1 MYLAINLL
9 TLCVLPIIAGG
20 CHDDDA
26 GIYQATHRATDRI
39 VLVRVNCR
47 CSEAHIDNLDVVSGL
62 VRYHPVNGAQNCR
75 RGARTSCPEH
85 AQVDQICIGCNTD
98 VLPIRNTA
106 VAGSE
111 RRDVCAVPKRVVRSS
126 LSGKITAD
134 NYAPII
140 VAIQKGGM
148 VGIDSG
154 IKHSNS
160 DSRTV

>member
-9 TLCVLPIIAGG
+9 AVCVFPIIAGG
-20 CHDDDA
+20 CHDDNA
-26 GIYQATHRATDRI
+26 GIHQAAHRATDRI
-39 VLVRVNCR
+39 VSVRVKRR
-47 CSEAHIDNLDVVSGL
+47 CAEAHIHKLDVVSGL
-62 VRYHPVNGAQNCR
+62 VRHHPIKGAQNCG

-85 AQVDQICIGCNTD
+85 AQVDQICIGGNTD
-98 VLPIRNTA
+98 VLPIRDPA

-111 RRDVCAVPKRVVRSS
+111 RRDVGAMPIRVVSAS

-154 IKHSNS
+154 IKHGNSNA
-160 DSRTV
+160 RTV